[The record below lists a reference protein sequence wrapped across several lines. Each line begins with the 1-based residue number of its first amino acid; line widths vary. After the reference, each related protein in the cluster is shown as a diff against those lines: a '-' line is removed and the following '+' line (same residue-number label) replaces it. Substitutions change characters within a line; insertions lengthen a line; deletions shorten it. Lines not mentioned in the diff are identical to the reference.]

1 MKIKLQRKKNV
12 VLPNDAENIIDRT
25 RKKSYEK
32 KISQNI
38 SKTTETRQGIGLSTW
53 LV

>member
-1 MKIKLQRKKNV
+1 MAGGLLTDEDKITEKKNV

-38 SKTTETRQGIGLSTW
+38 
-53 LV
+53 